1 MTKSDIFTTKL
12 NFISFIIEGG
22 NDFFPQLG
30 RKWSDY
36 LPIKGFLI
44 WMFIKF
50 AISVK
55 LTLGQLGLVGPNCP
69 NICHTR
75 LEGVEK
81 LL

>member
-1 MTKSDIFTTKL
+1 MTKSDIFATKL

-44 WMFIKF
+44 WMFNKF
-50 AISVK
+50 VIPVK
-55 LTLGQLGLVGPNCP
+55 LTLGQIGPS
-69 NICHTR
+69 R
-75 LEGVEK
+75 A
-81 LL
+81 